1 MKKLLISLGAIA
13 FAMNA
18 AATSTLDQ
26 AKLNTVAK
34 LYENQDLELY
44 LTDSFA
50 KLQFRAID
58 IYNQDVAYEGNGESF
73 SGCNDA
79 FDLAPVQYGKP
90 MLNIAKNNVNATFKG
105 NKNITLS
112 YQFECKKGKCLIS
125 DVITEKKRS
134 HKKYLVSCIKA
145 FK

>member
-1 MKKLLISLGAIA
+1 MKKLLLLLGITVFSA
-13 FAMNA
+13 NVT
-18 AATSTLDQ
+18 ATSTLDQ

-79 FDLAPVQYGKP
+79 FELAPVQYGKP
-90 MLNIAKNNVNATFKG
+90 TLNIVKNNVNATFKG

-145 FK
+145 SQ